1 MQVYLDSSMIVK
13 RYIQEE
19 GTSFADFIYEQANQ
33 GYLTLTYNL
42 LNIGE
47 VLGVF
52 DQYLNRKWITKDSF
66 DVMIAKF
73 IDEMLRLLR
82 LDRLIIIP
90 THSTLQMEAWPFILE
105 NRLYIADAL
114 QLTSALYVNTRLFVS
129 GDKEL
134 NTVAQKSNLEIYLP
148 TKEKEIIQM
157 IRKQR

>member
-19 GTSFADFIYEQANQ
+19 ETSFADFIYEQANQ
-33 GYLTLTYNL
+33 GYLTLAYNL

-66 DVMIAKF
+66 DSMIGKF

-90 THSTLQMEAWPFILE
+90 TYNTLQMEAWPFILE

-114 QLTSALYVNTRLFVS
+114 QLTSALSVNTRLFAS

-134 NTVAQKSNLEIYLP
+134 TIIAQKNKLEVYLSA
-148 TKEKEIIQM
+148 KEKEIIEM
-157 IRKQR
+157 IKTQR

>member
-13 RYIQEE
+13 RYIHEE

-42 LNIGE
+42 WNIGE
-47 VLGVF
+47 VFGVF

-66 DVMIAKF
+66 DILIAKF

-82 LDRLIIIP
+82 LNRLIIIP
-90 THSTLQMEAWPFILE
+90 THSTLQMESWSFILE

-114 QLTSALYVNTRLFVS
+114 QLTSALSVNSRLFFS

-134 NTVAQKSNLEIYLP
+134 NTVAQKNNLEIYLP

-157 IRKQR
+157 IKNQR